1 MYKYLM
7 ETRFKCYVEIGKY
20 TTKGYRIINQ
30 TW

>member
-7 ETRFKCYVEIGKY
+7 ETRTRRYVEIGKY
-20 TTKGYRIINQ
+20 TNKGYQVIDQ